1 MSRRFA
7 SLPAGFVKARSRT
20 SIAALLI
27 DLCSMPTYRF
37 DAMRIRYSRAAS
49 VFIRQIRERS
59 EDRYHSLRGLI
70 IQLASDPE
78 IDNKLKVLHDF
89 GSGNA
94 TPVYMDEEWWIV
106 YRVNRPRVGEETLS
120 VIIDLAS

>member
-1 MSRRFA
+1 MVLSEAF
-7 SLPAGFVKARSRT
+7 G
-20 SIAALLI
+20 II
-27 DLCSMPTYRF
+27 DLCSIPTYRF
-37 DAMRIRYSRAAS
+37 DAMRIRYSRAS

-106 YRVNRPRVGEETLS
+106 LS
-120 VIIDLAS
+120 RQSTEGRRGDAFCDIDLAS